1 MIYRV
6 FKIFTKKIKKAL
18 RIINNH
24 KIDIAIL
31 MVIIGQWIFSAQTL
45 AYSLPKEEFIPK
57 IKNAVGMQ
65 TDIFEVAYT
74 KKTTITAYS
83 STPDQTDSTPCIT
96 ANGFNLCKHG
106 QENIIAA
113 NFLPFGAKVRIPDHF
128 GDKIFIVQDRMNS
141 RYKNR
146 VDIWMKNRSS
156 AKQWGIK
163 YAQVEILK

>member
-1 MIYRV
+1 MINGL
-6 FKIFTKKIKKAL
+6 FKISAKKIKMAL
-18 RIINNH
+18 RKINNH
-24 KIDIAIL
+24 KIDTVVLAI
-31 MVIIGQWIFSAQTL
+31 IIWQWIFSAKTL
-45 AYSLPKEEFIPK
+45 AYSLPKEEFAPK
-57 IKNAVGMQ
+57 IAPNPEIQV
-65 TDIFEVAYT
+65 DIFEVAYT

-96 ANGFNLCKHG
+96 ANGFDVCKHG
-106 QENIIAA
+106 EENIIAA

-146 VDIWMKNRSS
+146 VDLWMKDRLS
-156 AKQWGIK
+156 AKKWGIK